1 MPYVIII
8 HKKLCEVDM
17 ASARVI
23 PPYTSFV
30 EYLLEKMTPEEI
42 LAYQASDDE
51 QERAEE
57 LTEKN
62 KDGILTQEERTE
74 LKQMMELDL
83 LVGLLKARAMVAL
96 KKS

>member
-1 MPYVIII
+1 
-8 HKKLCEVDM
+8 M
-17 ASARVI
+17 ATAREI

-42 LAYQASDDE
+42 LAYQASDAE
-51 QERAEE
+51 QERGEE

-62 KDGILTQEERTE
+62 KEGTLTPEERAE
-74 LKQMMELDL
+74 LKKMMELEL

-96 KKS
+96 KNT